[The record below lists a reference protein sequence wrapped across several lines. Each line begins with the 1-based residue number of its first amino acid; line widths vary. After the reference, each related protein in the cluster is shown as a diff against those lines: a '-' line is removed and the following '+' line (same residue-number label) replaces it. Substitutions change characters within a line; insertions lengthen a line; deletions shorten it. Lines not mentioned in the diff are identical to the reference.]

1 MIKRARSFVYSRVG
15 MVDCDHDNLARRRS
29 DEPIFDIGSGSADR
43 CVRVHI
49 FLHVACKAGSPGFSI
64 SAEYIGKP
72 GMRGWVQTQQCAL
85 VQLLK
90 GLEPEIGF
98 ALGAARDS
106 NGAGRE
112 LLTCFTV
119 M

>member
-1 MIKRARSFVYSRVG
+1 
-15 MVDCDHDNLARRRS
+15 MVDCHYDNLARRRS

-43 CVRVHI
+43 RIRDRV
-49 FLHVACKAGSPGFSI
+49 FLYIACKAGSPGLSI

-72 GMRGWVQTQQCAL
+72 GMRGWVQTRQCSL

-98 ALGAARDS
+98 APGAARDS
-106 NGAGRE
+106 NGAVGE